1 MLTFLCMARK
11 LPAVV
16 SRSRTCLAQKT
27 SSELSS
33 TSLDV
38 TLLFWRVAPSQNPR
52 QGDLTL
58 RLAPLSLLETRAR
71 TRTTASSKILTSPR
85 STSPTKESH
94 CATSSSKRFPSRSNV
109 VSATR
114 SAWMSLTLKL
124 SSRIHGLSKFSPE
137 LSGPSKLT
145 QRSCSNGK
153 KFFIKL

>member
-1 MLTFLCMARK
+1 MARK

-38 TLLFWRVAPSQNPR
+38 TLLFWRMAHSQNPR

-71 TRTTASSKILTSPR
+71 TPTTASSKIPTFPK

-94 CATSSSKRFPSRSNV
+94 YVTSSLKRFLSRLNV
-109 VSATR
+109 VFATH
-114 SAWMSLTLKL
+114 SVWMSLTLKL
-124 SSRIHGLSKFSPE
+124 SLRIHGLLRFSLE
-137 LSGPSKLT
+137 LSGRSKLT
-145 QRSCSNGK
+145 QKSCTNGK
-153 KFFIKL
+153 QINIKL